1 MRLFKEITGR
11 SLAGLQYR
19 LLAYPKLLILAFL
32 VGGGFSL
39 NYTLENLGINTD
51 TSQMLA
57 QDLPFQK
64 ARQRLLE
71 AFPQDDLAILVVVD
85 GATPEQTHRV
95 LAYLGERLDSD
106 TEHIV
111 SHYIPGEGP
120 FFQHHGLLYLDLE
133 ELQQLA
139 ADLAQAQPFIGRLSQ
154 DNSLTGLLS
163 VIGLA
168 LETTESELPVDLAP
182 LLGEIRSVV
191 RVALQGERYTVSW
204 QRLMY
209 GENQDFQSTR
219 RFILVKPVLDYRD
232 LLPADAS
239 LRAVRAIADAAE
251 KRFPGARVRLTG
263 EVALEHDELHSLE
276 RSAAAASLAS
286 LLLVCTILML
296 GLRSPTLTF
305 ATLFCLVIGLVYTA
319 AFAAFTVGRLNLISI
334 AFAVLYIGLA
344 VDYAIHFTLR
354 YRELLDQKINRVAVL
369 QQTLT
374 SVGPSIALCAVTTAA
389 GFYAF
394 VPTAYAGVSEL
405 GIIAGSS
412 MLIGL
417 VVTLTLLP
425 AMLKILPLTLPQ
437 KRRSSILP
445 DGFYRFPVV
454 YGRLIRRLSTV
465 LAITAAVLLT
475 QVRFDFNP
483 VNLRDPSLESVAAFK
498 ELLTDRRSSPMT
510 LSVLANNRNYS
521 KRKSMIYRDLTR
533 TI

>member
-19 LLAYPKLLILAFL
+19 LPAYPKLLILAFL

-85 GATPEQTHRV
+85 GATPEQTRRV
-95 LAYLGERLDSD
+95 LAYLGERLSSD
-106 TEHIV
+106 EEHIV
-111 SHYIPGEGP
+111 SYYIPGEGP
-120 FFQHHGLLYLDLE
+120 YFQRHGLLYLDLE
-133 ELQQLA
+133 DLQQLA

-168 LETTESELPVDLAP
+168 LETTKSKLPVDLAP

-191 RVALQGERYTVSW
+191 RAALQGERHTVSW

-239 LRAVRAIADAAE
+239 LRAVRTIADTAE

-286 LLLVCTILML
+286 LLLVCTVLML

-305 ATLFCLVIGLVYTA
+305 TTLFCLVIGLVYTA
-319 AFAAFTVGRLNLISI
+319 AFAAFTVGWINLISI

-405 GIIAGSS
+405 GIIAGSG

-417 VVTLTLLP
+417 VVTFTLLP
-425 AMLKILPLTLPQ
+425 AMLKILPLTLPR
-437 KRRSSILP
+437 KSRSSILP

-454 YGRLIRRLSTV
+454 YGRLSAGSARCSRS
-465 LAITAAVLLT
+465 
-475 QVRFDFNP
+475 
-483 VNLRDPSLESVAAFK
+483 LRQC
-498 ELLTDRRSSPMT
+498 
-510 LSVLANNRNYS
+510 Y
-521 KRKSMIYRDLTR
+521 
-533 TI
+533 